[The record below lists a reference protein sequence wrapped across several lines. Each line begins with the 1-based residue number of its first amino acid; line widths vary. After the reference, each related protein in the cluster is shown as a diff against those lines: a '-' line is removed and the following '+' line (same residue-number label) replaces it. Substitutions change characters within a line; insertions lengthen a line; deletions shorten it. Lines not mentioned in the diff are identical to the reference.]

1 VLGEERLQFRF
12 AEYQLDMERREL
24 RRGAEQVN
32 VEPQVFDLLVFLIQ
46 NRDRVVTKDDLLD
59 AVWQGRIVS
68 ESTLTSRIKAA
79 RSAIGD
85 NGEDQRLIK
94 TLPRKGFRFVAQTD
108 EVQASRQCPATDA
121 SINSDSRASREQ
133 AQAVSFCRS
142 KDATN
147 LALASVGNG
156 PVVVRAAH
164 WATNLDYDWESPIT
178 GPLLQRLARRYRLIR
193 YDGRGCGLSD
203 RNLSHIS
210 LETMVQDLEAVVEC
224 LPVNRFALLG
234 ISGGAAASIAYAVRH
249 PARVS
254 RLVLLGG
261 YALGRNKRETP
272 QDAEEA
278 KAFLTMLRSGWGNE
292 RSVFMRAFCS
302 FFLPGASAEEIKSF
316 VEFQRLATTGE
327 NGVKLRMALD
337 DIDVTELLPRIKVPT
352 VVFHCVHD
360 NLVPFD
366 QGRRLAASIPNCKF
380 VSLESANHA
389 LLSSEPAWTKFVSE
403 TERFLGDLN

>member
-1 VLGEERLQFRF
+1 MRFHF
-12 AEYQLDMERREL
+12 AEYALDMERREL
-24 RRGAEQVN
+24 RRGAEQVD

-59 AVWQGRIVS
+59 AVWKGRIVS

-79 RSAIGD
+79 RSAVGD
-85 NGEDQRLIK
+85 NGDDQRLIK

-108 EVQASRQCPATDA
+108 EVLTNRPGSGTDA
-121 SINSDSRASREQ
+121 SSRDSRASAEQ

-142 KDATN
+142 NDGTN
-147 LALASVGNG
+147 LAVASVGNG

-164 WATNLDYDWESPIT
+164 WATNLDYDWDSPIT
-178 GPLLQRLARRYRLIR
+178 GPLLQRLARRYRLVR

-203 RNLSHIS
+203 RNVSRIS
-210 LETMVQDLEAVVEC
+210 LETMVEDLEAVVESF
-224 LPVNRFALLG
+224 PVDRFALLG
-234 ISGGAAASIAYAVRH
+234 ISGGAATSIAYAVRH

-261 YALGRNKRETP
+261 YALGRNKRDTP
-272 QDAEEA
+272 QDAAEA

-302 FFLPGASAEEIKSF
+302 FFLPGASSEEIKSF

-327 NGVKLRMALD
+327 NGVKLRMGLD
-337 DIDVTELLPRIKVPT
+337 DIDVTDLLPKIEVPT

-366 QGRRLAASIPNCKF
+366 QGRRLAASIPNSKL

-403 TERFLGDLN
+403 TGRFLGDLS